1 MIWEKEGGGVG
12 AAGEWRG
19 GEEEEEGKAVLP
31 SSTIVEILGNHH
43 VSRAAVIYHSSILN
57 VYSALT

>member
-1 MIWEKEGGGVG
+1 MSFVKTADSDLGEGGVG

-31 SSTIVEILGNHH
+31 SS
-43 VSRAAVIYHSSILN
+43 
-57 VYSALT
+57 